1 MRVLISGGGTGGHVY
16 PAIAIAD
23 AIKALQP
30 DAEIRFVGAR
40 GKLEME
46 KVPAA
51 GYPIEGLRIAGFQ
64 RRLTWRNLLFPLLLL
79 SSLWQARRILRRFRP
94 DVVVGVGGY
103 ASGPVGEWA
112 ARMGIPL
119 LLQEQNSYPGVTN
132 RLLGRKARCICVAYE
147 GMERWFPAEKLL
159 LTGNPVRAEIFQG
172 LETKRP
178 EAARVF
184 GLDPGRKTLFV
195 FGGSLGARTLNQA
208 LVAMAESLRQRPE
221 VQVLWQCGRLYAR
234 EMEQSATAALP
245 NVRLLPYVERMD
257 LAYALADL
265 VVARAGAITIS
276 ELSLAGKA
284 ALLVPSPNVAE
295 DHQTRNAEAL
305 VRNGAAVLLPDAA
318 AEREL
323 GPRALQLLD
332 EPETLERLQKNIRA
346 LARPDAAQRIAEQVL
361 RLAHNAAAHA
371 PGSH

>member
-195 FGGSLGARTLNQA
+195 FGGSLGARTLNRA

-234 EMEQSATAALP
+234 EMEQSA
-245 NVRLLPYVERMD
+245 
-257 LAYALADL
+257 
-265 VVARAGAITIS
+265 
-276 ELSLAGKA
+276 
-284 ALLVPSPNVAE
+284 
-295 DHQTRNAEAL
+295 
-305 VRNGAAVLLPDAA
+305 
-318 AEREL
+318 
-323 GPRALQLLD
+323 
-332 EPETLERLQKNIRA
+332 
-346 LARPDAAQRIAEQVL
+346 
-361 RLAHNAAAHA
+361 
-371 PGSH
+371 